1 MYLASTYLNTQH
13 PLSVPR
19 VSISV
24 RMKLELHA
32 IPEAEV
38 GQYCIVP
45 EPFIL
50 IYTVWFNKERDPA
63 ILCVAMIDAYVDA
76 WNSFSCLECLP
87 ICFY

>member
-45 EPFIL
+45 EPLSESIL
-50 IYTVWFNKERDPA
+50 FGSTKKG
-63 ILCVAMIDAYVDA
+63 ILLYYA
-76 WNSFSCLECLP
+76 SL
-87 ICFY
+87 